1 MKEITKPAKKVVDIL
16 DLLKTDTASQ
26 AVILDIESLSDI
38 LTERETL
45 YEEGVE
51 NVTLFE
57 ISREQNFSERVDRD
71 KIISYYNYRILQ
83 RPNGRG
89 FYDEVF
95 LSSPNNICP
104 YCTIN
109 AVKTIDHFLPKAE
122 YPSYSITPSNL
133 VPSCRDC
140 NLDKKVIYP
149 TSSNDQTF
157 HPYFDKVDIDC
168 WLRAELQETE
178 PLTFQYAVIR
188 PRNWDE
194 IKYDRATAHFRG
206 YNINQLFSNEANRE
220 LRSLQSHFKS
230 LRSKDRELL
239 KVYLEEIYGSCL
251 DGLGPIDWK
260 TLMYQE
266 LSTNEWFLDGGVGN
280 SFFI

>member
-1 MKEITKPAKKVVDIL
+1 LKPAKKVVDIL